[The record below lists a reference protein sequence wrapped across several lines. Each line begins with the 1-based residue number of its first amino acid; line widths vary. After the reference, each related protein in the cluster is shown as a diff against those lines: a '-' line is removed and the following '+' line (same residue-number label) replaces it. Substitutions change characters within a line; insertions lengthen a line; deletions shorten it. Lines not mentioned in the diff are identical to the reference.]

1 MQLPEGSQ
9 VKTESGRP
17 LPFLLHYTP
26 APFVTS
32 GDFKSFAVGTSLGD
46 GSAVG
51 TPGAKGGAGVGET
64 VPVTP
69 SLKAR
74 PGSVASAAPH
84 VRKLPSG
91 WPRSFQRCRSLL
103 FAVAGWTQHGS
114 DRPAVGSRAAIAP
127 SIPRALASSQTARPT
142 RAPRAAAPRSAPWIR
157 GLLRVHARG
166 PSLCDRRGF
175 VVSLRVSGCPSFL
188 KPDSISPCP
197 HRARLSAHLRTRRID
212 VRVPVCTPFGAVPR
226 GGRLGH
232 RSPALVGG
240 GLALPL
246 GAAAAPSDSAP
257 AARDAL

>member
-1 MQLPEGSQ
+1 MAVRSEPLERR
-9 VKTESGRP
+9 VGREWVRRCP
-17 LPFLLHYTP
+17 
-26 APFVTS
+26 S
-32 GDFKSFAVGTSLGD
+32 R
-46 GSAVG
+46 
-51 TPGAKGGAGVGET
+51 
-64 VPVTP
+64 PV
-69 SLKAR
+69 SR
-74 PGSVASAAPH
+74 PGPVLWPALSRARGSCPRAGR
-84 VRKLPSG
+84 VRS
-91 WPRSFQRCRSLL
+91 QRCRSLL

-114 DRPAVGSRAAIAP
+114 DRPAVGSRAAVAP
-127 SIPRALASSQTARPT
+127 SILRALASSQTARPT

-166 PSLCDRRGF
+166 PSLRDRRGF